1 MEKSKENT
9 VSIRLIKEGK
19 NPKNWIEMTSVND
32 IYKQALLLDKKGRK
46 KLLKGF
52 RDMME
57 VAVNYKKACDAMV
70 ENGDSGLDV
79 TVFKWCDD

>member
-32 IYKQALLLDKKGRK
+32 IYRRGFDIMRLITKKM
-46 KLLKGF
+46 L
-52 RDMME
+52 
-57 VAVNYKKACDAMV
+57 
-70 ENGDSGLDV
+70 
-79 TVFKWCDD
+79 W